1 MSALDGKR
9 FQVAKNGQ
17 KMDYVRS
24 ATSSVF
30 FNKLIQN
37 DAKNSKMFASF

>member
-1 MSALDGKR
+1 M
-9 FQVAKNGQ
+9 AKGFKLLKMVK

-37 DAKNSKMFASF
+37 DAKNSKMFASFW